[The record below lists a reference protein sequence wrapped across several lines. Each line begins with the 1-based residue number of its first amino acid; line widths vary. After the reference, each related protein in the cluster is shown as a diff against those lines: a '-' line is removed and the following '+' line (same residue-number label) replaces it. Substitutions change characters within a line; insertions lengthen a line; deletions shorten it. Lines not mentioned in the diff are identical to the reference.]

1 MEDQK
6 LYNCVSLCRKAYAD
20 LIESTDDCND
30 IVDSAISLYEK
41 EGEKKLSQTEK
52 KNIKKLAKSLASEK
66 SDSLKVETTTMGE
79 MLYKLFGIMPDVGP
93 LADLNRLKDIMEEG
107 DTVEISTDGGESW
120 RN

>member
-1 MEDQK
+1 MEDLK

-66 SDSLKVETTTMGE
+66 SDSLKIETTTMGE

-93 LADLNRLKDIMEEG
+93 MSSLNCLKNFIVKG
-107 DTVEISTDGGESW
+107 DTVEIFTEGGKPW

>member
-20 LIESTDDCND
+20 LIEATDDCND
-30 IVDSAISLYEK
+30 IVESAISLFEK
-41 EGEKKLSQTEK
+41 EGGKKLSQTEK

-66 SDSLKVETTTMGE
+66 SDSLKLETKAMGE
-79 MLYKLFGIMPDVGP
+79 MLYKLFGIMPEVGP
-93 LADLNRLKDIMEEG
+93 LAALKNMVG
-107 DTVEISTDGGESW
+107 AGGTVEISTDGGESW